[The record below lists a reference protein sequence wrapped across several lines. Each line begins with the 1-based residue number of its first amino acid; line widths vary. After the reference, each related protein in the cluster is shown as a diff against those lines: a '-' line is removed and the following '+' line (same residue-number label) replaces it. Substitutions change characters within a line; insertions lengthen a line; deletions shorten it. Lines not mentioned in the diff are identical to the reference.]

1 MKPSL
6 TESAAACAALA
17 VKLSMA
23 AVTRPHAERRASVL
37 FIRVSIGFY
46 GRRGVAVYRCALL
59 CIAVHCCALLC
70 IAVYCC
76 VLLRI
81 LGILEGGS
89 CEQSARIENI
99 RLGRMKS
106 RLTARRLRRYSMSS
120 SSGAALS

>member
-17 VKLSMA
+17 VKLRMA

-46 GRRGVAVYRCALL
+46 GRRGVV
-59 CIAVHCCALLC
+59 
-70 IAVYCC
+70 VYCC

>member
-17 VKLSMA
+17 VKLRMA

-76 VLLRI
+76 VFSGFLKAARASNPP
-81 LGILEGGS
+81 GS
-89 CEQSARIENI
+89 KISAWDE
-99 RLGRMKS
+99 
-106 RLTARRLRRYSMSS
+106 
-120 SSGAALS
+120 